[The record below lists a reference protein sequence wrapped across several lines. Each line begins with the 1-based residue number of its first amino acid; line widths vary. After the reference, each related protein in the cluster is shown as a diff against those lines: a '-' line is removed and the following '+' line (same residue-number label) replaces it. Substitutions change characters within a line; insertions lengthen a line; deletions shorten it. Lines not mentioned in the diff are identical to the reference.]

1 MGCLCIKYDKEI
13 DIKLIERQNTN
24 NNPLRQ
30 SRLEM
35 SIKNLY
41 DLKPELNEE
50 TPNKLTNN
58 NKTHIGDS
66 ASNTISNFKNTDIT
80 EPNKFQI
87 DYKNQDIVFSANNEI
102 KKKNT
107 FLNYKKKI
115 QNFSTHE
122 EADFATFNISK
133 NN

>member
-1 MGCLCIKYDKEI
+1 MGCLYLKFEKEN
-13 DIKLIERQNTN
+13 DLKLIERQHTN

-30 SRLEM
+30 SKLEM

-41 DLKPELNEE
+41 DLKPQINQE
-50 TPNKLTNN
+50 TPNKSINN
-58 NKTHIGDS
+58 NKTNIGDT
-66 ASNTISNFKNTDIT
+66 ASNTISNFKNTDINET
-80 EPNKFQI
+80 NKFQI
-87 DYKNQDIVFSANNEI
+87 DFKNQDIVFSGENEV

-122 EADFATFNISK
+122 ESDFANFNISK
-133 NN
+133 K

>member
-58 NKTHIGDS
+58 NKTNIGDS

-107 FLNYKKKI
+107 LLNYKKKI

-122 EADFATFNISK
+122 ESDFANFNISK
-133 NN
+133 K